1 MIFGHEQKNNSFSRK
16 VPIIIINRKGGG
28 ACVIIAHHKF
38 TFIVIKHFLQYM
50 HDTECFWDV
59 DAHMKGNYGS
69 FSGYTLNWKKYDIDV
84 YGIILLRQHFNCK
97 KYL

>member
-50 HDTECFWDV
+50 HDTECF
-59 DAHMKGNYGS
+59 
-69 FSGYTLNWKKYDIDV
+69 
-84 YGIILLRQHFNCK
+84 
-97 KYL
+97 